1 MKGIVNNKKGSF
13 RRMAQGW
20 KRAFSL
26 MGLLL
31 LAAATVRAREGGHTA
46 VSIGEDFLWELK
58 MILVML
64 GVIIF
69 LVVNILVLMTVK
81 DAKYLS
87 LKYILGG
94 FIGRNDA
101 DPVIDHDYDGIV
113 ELDNPV
119 PAWLRLMMYGGV
131 AFSIIYVV
139 HYHVLGTGA
148 LQDEEYQIEMAEA
161 ELKYKSVELPDD
173 QIRMVT
179 DAGRLSRAQSIFNE
193 NCATCHRE
201 DLGGDSGPNLTDEYW
216 IHGGEI
222 LKVYQTI
229 TKGVEGKAMISW
241 KSRIPSSERLE
252 LASYIL
258 SMQGSNPAN
267 PRDPEGTRAGEASDT
282 SGSSDSLTTDTP
294 EADSL
299 PMASPE

>member
-1 MKGIVNNKKGSF
+1 MKGRACRIT
-13 RRMAQGW
+13 QGW
-20 KRAFSL
+20 KRALSL
-26 MGLLL
+26 IGLVLVSST
-31 LAAATVRAREGGHTA
+31 AIWAEDGG
-46 VSIGEDFLWELK
+46 VSSVAIGEDFLKELRI
-58 MILVML
+58 MLIML
-64 GVIIF
+64 GIIIF

-94 FIGRNDA
+94 FIGKNAEDKA
-101 DPVIDHDYDGIV
+101 TDHEYDGIV

-131 AFSIIYVV
+131 AFSFIYII

-161 ELKYKSVELPDD
+161 EIKYKSVELPDD

-201 DLGGDSGPNLTDEYW
+201 DLGGDSGPNLTDAYW
-216 IHGGEI
+216 LHGGEI
-222 LKVYQTI
+222 LSVYQTI
-229 TKGVEGKAMISW
+229 TNGVEGKAMISW
-241 KSRIPSSERLE
+241 KSRISSSERLE

-258 SMQGSNPAN
+258 SLQGSNPTD
-267 PRDPEGTRAGEASDT
+267 PRDPEGSMAGEEAPA
-282 SGSSDSLTTDTP
+282 DSMQV
-294 EADSL
+294 DSL
-299 PMASPE
+299 PADSVPVANPE